1 MKSSNKITMVIII
14 SALSVFMLAA
24 CGSNGNGADVTG
36 ETTATTVPAGGEVSS
51 QAGQDIGTEKVQDIV
66 LAKVPGA
73 TDADIYELEKDYDD
87 GLLEYEGSIYY
98 NGYEYEFEVD
108 GATGNI
114 LKWEI
119 DD

>member
-1 MKSSNKITMVIII
+1 MKSSNKITMVIIF

-24 CGSNGNGADVTG
+24 CGSNGNGAGVTE
-36 ETTATTVPAGGEVSS
+36 ETTETTVPAGEVSS
-51 QAGQDIGTEKVQDIV
+51 EAGHDIGTEKVQAIV

-119 DD
+119 DN